1 MVVKM
6 RDTIMGRIMM
16 YIILW
21 IGLFLVLCV
30 ISVIKNWSVLAAIIS
45 GTISAL
51 IGYVFVIGLM
61 IYGIAMILRAGFR

>member
-1 MVVKM
+1 M

-21 IGLFLVLCV
+21 VGLFLVLCV
-30 ISVIKNWSVLAAIIS
+30 ISVIKNWSVLATIIS
-45 GTISAL
+45 GTISGL
-51 IGYVFVIGLM
+51 IGYVFVIGLV

>member
-16 YIILW
+16 YIIFW
-21 IGLFLVLCV
+21 IGLFWVLCV

>member
-21 IGLFLVLCV
+21 VGLFLVLCV
-30 ISVIKNWSVLAAIIS
+30 ISVIKNWSVLATIIS
-45 GTISAL
+45 GTISGL
-51 IGYVFVIGLM
+51 IGYVFVIGLV

>member
-1 MVVKM
+1 MVIKM
-6 RDTIMGRIMM
+6 RDTILGRIMM
-16 YIILW
+16 YVTLW

-30 ISVIKNWSVLAAIIS
+30 ISVIKNWNVLAAIIS

-61 IYGIAMILRAGFR
+61 IYGIAMIIGAGFR

>member
-1 MVVKM
+1 M